1 MLEFE
6 NYDIRINQVSNS
18 QCTACLELTDLRKTD
33 HIEYSLIFPPP
44 DSVGVGNALLCAMQ
58 GWPQLESISQW
69 YLSPELGD

>member
-44 DSVGVGNALLCAMQ
+44 DSVGVGNALL
-58 GWPQLESISQW
+58 
-69 YLSPELGD
+69 